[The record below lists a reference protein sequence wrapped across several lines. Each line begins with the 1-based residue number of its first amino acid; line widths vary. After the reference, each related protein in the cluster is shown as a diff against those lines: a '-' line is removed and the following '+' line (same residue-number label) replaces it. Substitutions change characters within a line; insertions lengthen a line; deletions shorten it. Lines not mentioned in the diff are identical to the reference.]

1 MGSKTIIQAKL
12 IHVFFVFIL
21 FHVALNV
28 HAEERVS
35 EQAQIHTSDS
45 VVALTMQNIA
55 GNIDKR
61 ISSMK
66 MLANTIANDAHIQ
79 QWVNNGYAQAG
90 ENTLLKKLGYLV
102 NEYGLT
108 SASFAD
114 TNSNKYWNHEGFL
127 RVLVPEIDTWY
138 FAYLK
143 SEEQNLISVYHDQ
156 NKKRVDLY
164 VNYRQDNGNGLS
176 GIATSF
182 EGVVNMLAKSSLNEH
197 GKLFIVDSTGKIQV
211 HHDPKVAGKVTL
223 QQLYSEASA
232 KTLLTPQP
240 FNYVDSTTSNKQY
253 LLSSYLVSSYIP
265 SMNWFVVAQVQGEL
279 Y

>member
-28 HAEERVS
+28 HAEQSVS
-35 EQAQIHTSDS
+35 EQAQNRKSDS

-232 KTLLTPQP
+232 NTLLTTQP
-240 FNYVDSTTSNKQY
+240 FNYVDSTTSNKRY

>member
-1 MGSKTIIQAKL
+1 MGSKTIIQGKL
-12 IHVFFVFIL
+12 IHVLFVFTL
-21 FHVALNV
+21 SHFALNV
-28 HAEERVS
+28 HAEQRVS
-35 EQAQIHTSDS
+35 EQAQTRTSDS

-66 MLANTIANDAHIQ
+66 MLANTIANDTHIQ
-79 QWVNNGYAQAG
+79 AWVNNGFAPAD
-90 ENTLLKKLGYLV
+90 EIILLNKLGYLV
-102 NEYGLT
+102 NEYELT

-114 TNSNKYWNHEGFL
+114 INSNRYWNHEGFL

-143 SEEQNLISVYHDQ
+143 SNEQNLISVYHDQ
-156 NKKRVDLY
+156 NNKRVDLY
-164 VNYRQDNGNGLS
+164 VNYRQDDGNGLS

-182 EGVVNMLAKSSLNEH
+182 EGVVDMLAKSSLNED

-211 HHDPKVAGKVTL
+211 HCDPKVAGKVTL

-240 FNYVDSTTSNKQY
+240 FNYVDSTTSKKQY
-253 LLSSYLVSSYIP
+253 LVSSYLVSSYIP
-265 SMNWFVVAQVQGEL
+265 SMNWFVVAQIEGG
-279 Y
+279 